1 MYIPEDS
8 LKQLIIEIVK
18 DLAARV
24 EKKDFNDLI
33 EQYLNLEST
42 ETGLA
47 SFIIDII
54 NNNMSSINL
63 DEVINS
69 KIEEYLNDHPITH
82 ECSITISDT
91 QPADK
96 TLLWID
102 KSVEQNGELKYYDEA
117 SDTYKGL
124 EISPVVLDYINE
136 QIRNSANNISNPF
149 DKAYWKDT
157 LNDNVYLV
165 EIKEGKMNIVDVN
178 DQNSEETT

>member
-8 LKQLIIEIVK
+8 LKQLIVEIVK

-63 DEVINS
+63 D
-69 KIEEYLNDHPITH
+69 
-82 ECSITISDT
+82 
-91 QPADK
+91 
-96 TLLWID
+96 
-102 KSVEQNGELKYYDEA
+102 
-117 SDTYKGL
+117 
-124 EISPVVLDYINE
+124 VVLDYINE